1 MLRPGGRHAELHVAR
16 GAPDVPAAR
25 QAQLRAALLAERQVR
40 RRRRGDAPALL
51 GLRGP
56 RDLLEVLQGQ
66 RPEGPTAEGHLAQVV
81 DGLRRRGLAD
91 ADPGV
96 VLLHVRG
103 GGKAGWR
110 HHAGAVVD
118 HLVSRLPRTG
128 AQAKSRG
135 RGSIGRAAAY
145 GSRRKGPARR
155 PQPAP
160 RRRPGQRQAPPAR
173 PRVGGAL
180 ALLLPRRAAA
190 AGRRPHEHRV
200 DARQRRRPG
209 PAAPRPRPRPLLV
222 GDVALE
228 APEPR
233 GGGGFAR
240 GGLAVRRLE
249 APLQAARRH
258 RDGELPRF
266 RLGTTLPRGG
276 TGPAA
281 SARR

>member
-1 MLRPGGRHAELHVAR
+1 M
-16 GAPDVPAAR
+16 
-25 QAQLRAALLAERQVR
+25 
-40 RRRRGDAPALL
+40 
-51 GLRGP
+51 
-56 RDLLEVLQGQ
+56 
-66 RPEGPTAEGHLAQVV
+66 
-81 DGLRRRGLAD
+81 
-91 ADPGV
+91 
-96 VLLHVRG
+96 
-103 GGKAGWR
+103 
-110 HHAGAVVD
+110 
-118 HLVSRLPRTG
+118 SRLLIHGVPRQNQG
-128 AQAKSRG
+128 EGVDRS
-135 RGSIGRAAAY
+135 AAAY

-160 RRRPGQRQAPPAR
+160 RRREFQRQRQAPPAR
-173 PRVGGAL
+173 PRRVGGAL

-249 APLQAARRH
+249 ALLQAARRH

-266 RLGTTLPRGG
+266 GSGQRFLEVERGRRRQQDADGARALLPLHHPALMMRLR
-276 TGPAA
+276 
-281 SARR
+281 